1 MRGRGLPLAS
11 SFSEHTGHMGIPQWV
26 DGGIYSQHQ
35 LEQEEEERG
44 EKGREEGAG
53 RRRGSDEKNGN
64 VCPGIQCDKGI
75 KYKHRRSIRI

>member
-11 SFSEHTGHMGIPQWV
+11 SFSEHAGHTGTPQWV
-26 DGGIYSQHQ
+26 GGGIYSQHQ
-35 LEQEEEERG
+35 PEQQKEEERG
-44 EKGREEGAG
+44 EKGREGAG

-64 VCPGIQCDKGI
+64 VCPGLQCDKGI